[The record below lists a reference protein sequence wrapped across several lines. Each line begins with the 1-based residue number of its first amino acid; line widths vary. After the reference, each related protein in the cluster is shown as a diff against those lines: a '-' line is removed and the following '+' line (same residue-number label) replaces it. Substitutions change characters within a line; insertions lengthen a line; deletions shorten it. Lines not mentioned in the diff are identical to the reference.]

1 MGEARSPEE
10 RGRGGR
16 NVVPLAVP
24 ALIAG
29 LIGWLLWGNL
39 TIGTTRISVE
49 SARLPAAFDG
59 FTIAQVSDLHNAE
72 FGAYNERLI
81 GILRAERPDAI
92 AITGDLVDL
101 NHTNIDV
108 ATVFALRAAQLAP
121 CYFIMGNHEAWL
133 GSDYAVLEKRLLAA
147 GVTVLHNQ
155 AVTLSSNGERIA
167 LLGIDDPERAE
178 PYASDPAAITNA
190 ELAGIE
196 PGADF
201 TILLAHRPEQFPSYV
216 AHGIDLVLSGHA
228 HGGQFRIPFVGGVV
242 APDQGLFPRYD
253 AGLYEQGDTRMVV
266 SRGLGNSTF
275 PVRVNNR
282 PEVVLVELH
291 AGR

>member
-1 MGEARSPEE
+1 M
-10 RGRGGR
+10 
-16 NVVPLAVP
+16 
-24 ALIAG
+24 
-29 LIGWLLWGNL
+29 
-39 TIGTTRISVE
+39 
-49 SARLPAAFDG
+49 
-59 FTIAQVSDLHNAE
+59 
-72 FGAYNERLI
+72 
-81 GILRAERPDAI
+81 
-92 AITGDLVDL
+92 
-101 NHTNIDV
+101 
-108 ATVFALRAAQLAP
+108 
-121 CYFIMGNHEAWL
+121 
-133 GSDYAVLEKRLLAA
+133 
-147 GVTVLHNQ
+147 
-155 AVTLSSNGERIA
+155 SSNGERIA